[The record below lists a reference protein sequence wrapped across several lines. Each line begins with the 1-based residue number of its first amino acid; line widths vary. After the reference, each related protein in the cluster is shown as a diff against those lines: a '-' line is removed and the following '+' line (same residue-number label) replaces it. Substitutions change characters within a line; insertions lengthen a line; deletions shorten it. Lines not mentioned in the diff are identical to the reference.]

1 MKRMIFA
8 ALLLAVSA
16 CCNTGM
22 WTKEEKELINGDPK
36 LIPMVM
42 RVLSVDE
49 PADSAVLHTPCTV
62 LPIKAL
68 QSPEYAT
75 LAAKLLAT
83 VTHPSQDGVGIAAPQ
98 VGISRRIDD
107 EAARSRLREIAGL
120 PGEETATLTVP
131 ARGALC
137 NPSHWNETEFD
148 ALFPL
153 LADELDEA
161 KRDSLRVEMVWTSEG
176 QTIERRVAAADHWLD
191 RYEMRRQASSLASH
205 RLGAEIS
212 WNRSVKIG
220 DSLLTEH
227 VWNED
232 RLMLAPK
239 NAAYSSWLLP
249 KDSVRGRVIA
259 LF

>member
-1 MKRMIFA
+1 VSAYPPLREQRRLHDRRNP
-8 ALLLAVSA
+8 LLLAAVCVA
-16 CCNTGM
+16 CVLLGQLGERHLVTVARVPDRSM
-22 WTKEEKELINGDPK
+22 APELREGSYAP
-36 LIPMVM
+36 VC
-42 RVLSVDE
+42 RVCAGE
-49 PADSAVLHTPCTV
+49 PRKGEIV
-62 LPIKAL
+62 
-68 QSPEYAT
+68 
-75 LAAKLLAT
+75 LAATPAG
-83 VTHPSQDGVGIAAPQ
+83 P
-98 VGISRRIDD
+98 
-107 EAARSRLREIAGL
+107 RLREIAGL

-153 LADELDEA
+153 LADELDGA

-191 RYEMRRQASSLASH
+191 RYEMRRQATSLASH

-227 VWNED
+227 VWSED
-232 RLMLAPK
+232 LLMLAPK